1 MMVFDYVLRFCVFVL
16 ISSISFLL
24 ITPLILDAISFWT
37 RVFKLTI

>member
-16 ISSISFLL
+16 LSSISFLL

>member
-1 MMVFDYVLRFCVFVL
+1 MMAFDYVLRFCVFVL
-16 ISSISFLL
+16 LSSISFLL